1 MTERPIFAKS
11 ANVGHPRCLGIST
24 LLVVMDRVESTPA
37 VDGYGYCGAPGFAT
51 NFGDAAASAKW
62 AAVR

>member
-1 MTERPIFAKS
+1 
-11 ANVGHPRCLGIST
+11 
-24 LLVVMDRVESTPA
+24 MDRVESTPA